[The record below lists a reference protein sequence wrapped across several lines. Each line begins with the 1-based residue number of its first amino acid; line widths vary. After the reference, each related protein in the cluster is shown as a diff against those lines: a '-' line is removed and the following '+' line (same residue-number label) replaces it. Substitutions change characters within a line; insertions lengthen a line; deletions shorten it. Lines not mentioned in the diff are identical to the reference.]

1 MRKTLLILI
10 ISSLFFVSCSKKVV
24 KPVDNPGS
32 LYVEGVAELNKKKY
46 DTAIADFAKIRE
58 NFPFDP
64 IAIVAELKQGDAYFE
79 KKEYQMAANTYEDYV
94 NSYPDDENA
103 PYALHGLAESLEKQ
117 SPTLDRDQAITVK
130 AVERFTF
137 LKNRYPTSSY
147 VKDAETHI
155 KKLTEKL
162 AAREFY
168 VGEFYCKTG
177 SYNASILRLEY
188 FLQTYPGA
196 ADRDKAFYYLAED
209 YRELNRPD
217 KAQEYLNRLRQDYPK
232 SIYAKLPA
240 NGGKPVQILAA
251 ASTPIVVTAAPAR
264 ASVTTANV
272 VAPVSAAAT
281 PAPIPLEAAPSAPA
295 GVPAPSAT
303 SVPGI
308 TSPSQETAATPA
320 APSYEETRK
329 RQIDLR
335 PPETAPPATDGKT
348 GMDVK
353 GPIVAESKKDDSE
366 KQAILSASEAP
377 KSTAEEASSKAN
389 PPVKDETKSEP
400 AKAEG
405 ETKDGDKKEA
415 PKAGEKKGG
424 LGFFTEKKPV
434 DVVADT
440 MEAFEKGK
448 TIVFTGNVLAKQ
460 EGSEPGQTL
469 FLYSD
474 KLTAY
479 RTDESSDIQEAE
491 AEGNV
496 KVVKAERTATCKQ
509 AFFYNQKGEVV
520 LKGDV
525 VVFEG
530 NDRLTGDTATYYL
543 NEDRVFVQGDKDTK
557 AHVTVTPKK

>member
-1 MRKTLLILI
+1 M
-10 ISSLFFVSCSKKVV
+10 KK
-24 KPVDNPGS
+24 PG
-32 LYVEGVAELNKKKY
+32 N
-46 DTAIADFAKIRE
+46 
-58 NFPFDP
+58 
-64 IAIVAELKQGDAYFE
+64 
-79 KKEYQMAANTYEDYV
+79 
-94 NSYPDDENA
+94 
-103 PYALHGLAESLEKQ
+103 
-117 SPTLDRDQAITVK
+117 
-130 AVERFTF
+130 
-137 LKNRYPTSSY
+137 
-147 VKDAETHI
+147 
-155 KKLTEKL
+155 
-162 AAREFY
+162 
-168 VGEFYCKTG
+168 G
-177 SYNASILRLEY
+177 S
-188 FLQTYPGA
+188 
-196 ADRDKAFYYLAED
+196 
-209 YRELNRPD
+209 
-217 KAQEYLNRLRQDYPK
+217 
-232 SIYAKLPA
+232 
-240 NGGKPVQILAA
+240 
-251 ASTPIVVTAAPAR
+251 
-264 ASVTTANV
+264 
-272 VAPVSAAAT
+272 
-281 PAPIPLEAAPSAPA
+281 
-295 GVPAPSAT
+295 
-303 SVPGI
+303 
-308 TSPSQETAATPA
+308 
-320 APSYEETRK
+320 
-329 RQIDLR
+329 IDLR

-348 GMDVK
+348 GPDVK

-366 KQAILSASEAP
+366 KQAVLSASEAP

-389 PPVKDETKSEP
+389 PPVKDETTSEP

-469 FLYSD
+469 FLFSD